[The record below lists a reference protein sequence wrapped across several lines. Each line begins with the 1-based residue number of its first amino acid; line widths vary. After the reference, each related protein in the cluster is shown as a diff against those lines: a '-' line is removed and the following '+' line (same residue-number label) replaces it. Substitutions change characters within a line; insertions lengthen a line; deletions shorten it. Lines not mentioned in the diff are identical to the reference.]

1 MSKRDRRAE
10 AIERQKA
17 NLTTV
22 ITKESYRDKYDDMIK
37 KTEKPVIN
45 VDINA
50 LTPAPKEWNFF
61 PEISEEKML
70 EMMFSI
76 LENGLF
82 NPIIVWEID
91 DNPQNPR
98 YMILSGH
105 NRVRAYKRI
114 LREYQDAPRF
124 NKREYETIPAIV
136 YRKNEIDELKA
147 KEIIIDTNYI
157 QRDEDKRLIPQIIK
171 NRLEIVRGRK
181 DVKGRTI
188 DIVAEELGISA
199 TKVYEDQLIA
209 NRIIPELNEFYFN
222 NELKKKSLLRF
233 AWFDKEIQKWIYR
246 NFKDKIIDDNVMRL
260 KKNMSKEEIRS
271 CFEDTNYVKKVSV
284 SIKVPEFLKDE
295 FKEMA
300 IRWLTENELQH
311 KTQRKA

>member
-1 MSKRDRRAE
+1 MSRSAKRAE

-17 NLTTV
+17 NLTTK

-37 KTEKPVIN
+37 KTEKPVTNI
-45 VDINA
+45 DINK
-50 LTPAPKEWNFF
+50 LSPAPDDWNFF

-82 NPIIVWEID
+82 NPIIVWEREE
-91 DNPQNPR
+91 NKE

-105 NRVRAYKRI
+105 NRVKAYKRI
-114 LREYQDAPRF
+114 LLEYQNTPNF
-124 NKREYETIPAIV
+124 NRKEYETIPAIV
-136 YRKNEIDELKA
+136 YRKDEIDELKA

-157 QRDEDKRLIPQIIK
+157 QREEDKRLMPQIVK
-171 NRLEIVRGRK
+171 NRLEIVKDRK

-188 DIVAEELGISA
+188 DIVAKELGISA

-222 NELKKKSLLRF
+222 NELRKKSLLRF
-233 AWFDKEIQKWIYR
+233 AWFDKETQKWIYE
-246 NFKDKIIDDNVMRL
+246 NFKDKITDDNVIKL
-260 KKNMSKEEIRS
+260 KKSMTKEDIKD
-271 CFEDTNYVKKVSV
+271 CFDDTNYVKKVSV
-284 SIKVPEFLKDE
+284 AIRVPEFLKEE
-295 FKEMA
+295 FREMA
-300 IRWLTENELQH
+300 IKWITEKELEH
-311 KTQRKA
+311 RLK

>member
-1 MSKRDRRAE
+1 MSRSAKRAE

-17 NLTTV
+17 NLTTK

-37 KTEKPVIN
+37 KTEKPVTNI
-45 VDINA
+45 DINK
-50 LTPAPKEWNFF
+50 LSPAPDDWNFF

-157 QRDEDKRLIPQIIK
+157 QRDDDKRLMPQIIK

-188 DIVAEELGISA
+188 DIVAEELGISS

-209 NRIIPELNEFYFN
+209 NKIIPELNEFYFN

-246 NFKDKIIDDNVMRL
+246 NFKDKIIDDNVMKL

>member
-1 MSKRDRRAE
+1 MSRSAKRAE

-17 NLTTV
+17 NLTTK

-37 KTEKPVIN
+37 KTEKPVTNI
-45 VDINA
+45 DINK
-50 LTPAPKEWNFF
+50 LSPAPDDWNFF

-157 QRDEDKRLIPQIIK
+157 QRDDDKRLMPQIIK